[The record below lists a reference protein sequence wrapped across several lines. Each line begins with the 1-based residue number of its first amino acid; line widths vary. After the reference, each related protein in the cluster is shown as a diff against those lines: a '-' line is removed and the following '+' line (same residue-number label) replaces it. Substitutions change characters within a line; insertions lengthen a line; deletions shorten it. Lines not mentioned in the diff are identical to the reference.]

1 MNKKYIN
8 MKLGFTTLAL
18 FMQDNN
24 KIIDLAKQHG
34 FEIIEILGEGP
45 FFEKDNMEFKDCGLD
60 MRIHAATVDI
70 NIASLNRGIRTESVK
85 QMIQCGEYAE
95 KINANTITV
104 HPGIIGRNEPRLRKA
119 AMEIS
124 IESVGEIID
133 NTNVEVSVENMPVR
147 GKFLGNTVEEIEMIQ
162 EATGCSLTIDTG
174 HGNTCGNLEEML
186 SLKDI
191 SYCHLNDN
199 DGVKDQHIT
208 LGEGTLDLNLL
219 KRIDT
224 AIIEL
229 NNFDN
234 ILKSKEVIDNL

>member
-1 MNKKYIN
+1 
-8 MKLGFTTLAL
+8 
-18 FMQDNN
+18 
-24 KIIDLAKQHG
+24 
-34 FEIIEILGEGP
+34 
-45 FFEKDNMEFKDCGLD
+45 
-60 MRIHAATVDI
+60 
-70 NIASLNRGIRTESVK
+70 
-85 QMIQCGEYAE
+85 MIQCGQYAE

-104 HPGIIGRNEPRLRKA
+104 HPGIIGRNEPHLRKWA
-119 AMEIS
+119 LEIAVES
-124 IESVGEIID
+124 IGEIID
-133 NTNVEVSVENMPVR
+133 NTNVEISVENMPVR

-186 SLKDI
+186 SLKNI

-199 DGVKDQHIT
+199 DGIKDQHIT
-208 LGEGTLDLNLL
+208 LGEGTLDLSLL
-219 KRIDT
+219 KKIDT

>member
-1 MNKKYIN
+1 

-18 FMQDNN
+18 FMKPNN
-24 KIIDLAKQHG
+24 YIINMAKKHG
-34 FEIIEILGEGP
+34 FEIIEILGEDP
-45 FFEKDNMEFKDCGLD
+45 HYEKDNGEFKDCGLD
-60 MRIHAATVDI
+60 IRIHAATVDI
-70 NIASLNRGIRTESVK
+70 NIASLNKGIKNESVR
-85 QMIQCGEYAE
+85 QMIKCGHYAE

-104 HPGIIGRNEPRLRKA
+104 HPGIIGRNEPHLRKWA
-119 AMEIS
+119 LERS
-124 IESVGEIID
+124 IESIGEIID

-162 EATGCSLTIDTG
+162 QETGCSLTIDTG

-186 SLKDI
+186 SLKKI

-199 DGVKDQHIT
+199 DGVKDQHIA

-234 ILKSKEVIDNL
+234 VLKSKKVIDNL